1 MELPPPNAYLIIESD
16 GRIWGWGAVLKF
28 WPSKESLVKEEQIS
42 MYNSGTYS
50 ITISRTEVEI
60 PATIK
65 ALEKFKLFVIS
76 FNEFT
81 LKQIVEPLH
90 ILL

>member
-1 MELPPPNAYLIIESD
+1 
-16 GRIWGWGAVLKF
+16 
-28 WPSKESLVKEEQIS
+28 

-50 ITISRTEVEI
+50 ITISRIEVEI
-60 PATIK
+60 LAAIK
-65 ALEKFKLFVIS
+65 VLEKLKLFVIS

-81 LKQIVEPLH
+81 LKQIVEPLY